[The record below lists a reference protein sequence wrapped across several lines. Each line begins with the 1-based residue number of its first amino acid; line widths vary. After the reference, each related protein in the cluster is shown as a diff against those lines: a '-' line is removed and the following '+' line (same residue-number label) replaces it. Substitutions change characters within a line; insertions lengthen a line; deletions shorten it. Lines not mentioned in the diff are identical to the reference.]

1 MKIVLIGGPGSGKG
15 TRAKHMAKHLDLPH
29 ISTGDIFRHHLE
41 NKTEHADE
49 IKSFIDFGNLVPDS
63 LTIKLLKKRLE
74 EDDCK
79 VGFILDGFP
88 RTMEQAKGMDIPE
101 HVLFFDC
108 HEDTLV
114 DRLGNRLMCQDCKH
128 IYNLKG
134 QRPKVENKC
143 DSCEG
148 DLIQREDDK
157 EEVIRD
163 RLKVYKKQTEPV
175 LDFFGNK
182 VTKFDTGKEVEES
195 VEEILTFLR
204 KEPVV

>member
-1 MKIVLIGGPGSGKG
+1 MRIVLIGGPGSGKG
-15 TRAKHMAKHLDLPH
+15 TRAKHMAKHLSLPH

-41 NKTEHADE
+41 QDTEHAAE
-49 IKSFIDFGNLVPDS
+49 IRSFIDFGNLVPDS
-63 LTIKLLKKRLE
+63 LTIKLLKKRLA
-74 EDDCK
+74 EDDCQS
-79 VGFILDGFP
+79 GFILDGFP
-88 RTMEQAKGMDIPE
+88 RTMEQAMGMDLPE

-114 DRLGNRLMCQDCKH
+114 DRLGNRLSCKDCKQ

-134 QRPKVENKC
+134 QKPKVENKC
-143 DSCEG
+143 DHCEG

-175 LDFFGNK
+175 LDFFGEK

-195 VEEILTFLR
+195 VEEILAFLR

>member
-15 TRAKHMAKHLDLPH
+15 TRAKHMASHLNLPH

-41 NKTEHADE
+41 NDTEHAVE
-49 IKSFIDFGNLVPDS
+49 IKSFTEQGNLVPDS

-79 VGFILDGFP
+79 VGCILDGFP
-88 RTMEQAKGMDIPE
+88 RTVEQAKGMDSPD

-114 DRLGNRLMCQDCKH
+114 DRLGNRLMCQGCKH

-134 QRPKVENKC
+134 QQPKVENKC
-143 DSCEG
+143 DHCED
-148 DLIQREDDK
+148 DLIQREDVK

-195 VEEILTFLR
+195 VEEILKFLR